1 MFADTPTTLKR
12 AQRGRWAIAAGF
24 FANGLIVGSW
34 VPQVPLLAQRFGLRE
49 SSLGLLILMLGLGAV
64 VAMPICGWL
73 IGRYDSRAIVR
84 IVAVLC
90 AFVLLIVALAPSL
103 LLVIPAVALFGA
115 SIGGMDVAMNSNAV
129 AIERQLGRAIMS
141 SSHGFWSLG
150 GFIGAGLGGK
160 MAETWGHIG
169 HAAAVTVFVLAILAV
184 ALPRLIAEEKTVIQP
199 EKSAAGADKISLGAG
214 VYLMGLAALLCMAPE
229 GAVLDWAALYL
240 KQEMGATLATASLA
254 FTFFSGAMALMRF
267 VGDGLRNRLGAVT
280 TIRISGS
287 IAAIGMLAAGL
298 APTPAVAILAF
309 TAAGIGMANMVPIV
323 FSAAG
328 NQPGVPAAIG
338 MSIATT
344 IGYSGILVVPSFVGF
359 LAEHTG
365 FSLIFIGFSGIL
377 LIVVLM
383 GNRMS
388 TADGLATR
396 PSPDLPL

>member
-1 MFADTPTTLKR
+1 MFADTLMTLKS

-184 ALPRLIAEEKTVIQP
+184 ALPRLIAEEKTVIKP

-309 TAAGIGMANMVPIV
+309 AAAGIGMANMVPIV

-328 NQPGVPAAIG
+328 NQPGIPAAIG

-359 LAEHTG
+359 LAEYTG
-365 FSLIFIGFSGIL
+365 FSLIFIGFSCIL